1 MTTETARIA
10 KSLDRRGSPERAAP
24 FDVVNDLPSNAE
36 ATYVS
41 PRKPNTPGDET
52 ARSVRRS
59 SADGNRHV
67 RDNLLSTVDQLLG
80 LMKAM
85 IISRLLDRDYFLPTD
100 DRYRLSGQAVHVR
113 GIGNGPAAE
122 DRVKLIISNGG
133 GRINL
138 SMPRPPPPPRHCV

>member
-10 KSLDRRGSPERAAP
+10 QSLDRRGSPERAAP

-41 PRKPNTPGDET
+41 PRKRNTPGDET
-52 ARSVRRS
+52 ARGVRRS

-67 RDNLLSTVDQLLG
+67 RDNLMSTVDQLLG
-80 LMKAM
+80 LVKAM
-85 IISRLLDRDYFLPTD
+85 IISRLLDRDYFLRTD

-113 GIGNGPAAE
+113 GIGNGSPAE
-122 DRVKLIISNGG
+122 VRVKSVISNGG

-138 SMPRPPPPPRHCV
+138 LMPPEPISRH